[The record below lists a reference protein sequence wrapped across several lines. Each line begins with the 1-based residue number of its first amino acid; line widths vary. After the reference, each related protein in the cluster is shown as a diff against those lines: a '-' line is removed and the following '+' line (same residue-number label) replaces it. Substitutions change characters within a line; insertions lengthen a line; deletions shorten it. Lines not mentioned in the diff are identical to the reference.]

1 MRKKTSKVM
10 LNPNLRELSRISPTK
25 SSMKHKIPT
34 KLIDSSK
41 RRLTVQFLMMGKM
54 LLLMEIGL

>member
-1 MRKKTSKVM
+1 
-10 LNPNLRELSRISPTK
+10 
-25 SSMKHKIPT
+25 MKHKIPT